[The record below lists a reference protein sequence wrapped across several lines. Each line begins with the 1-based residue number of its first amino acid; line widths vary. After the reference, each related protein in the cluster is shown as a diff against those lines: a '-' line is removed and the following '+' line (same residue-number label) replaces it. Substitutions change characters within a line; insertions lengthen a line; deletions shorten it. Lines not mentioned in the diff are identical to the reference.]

1 MRLKTRLFSQ
11 SSVLNTLSYFFR
23 FKPAL
28 KKPPPTTPRTPAP
41 RANNNAATE
50 SLQVFCRLRPTEDGC
65 CVQVVNDTTV
75 RLTVPESAVNFRPGA
90 CREYQYSFKK
100 IFTQIHHQKDVF
112 NTVAL
117 PLVENLIRGRNGLMF
132 TYGVTGS
139 GKTYTM
145 TGQESGDGILP
156 RCLDVLFNT
165 ISDYQAKKY
174 VFKPDRMNG
183 FEVQSE
189 ADALR
194 EQEEVLRGT
203 YSKGC
208 KLKK

>member
-1 MRLKTRLFSQ
+1 VARK
-11 SSVLNTLSYFFR
+11 
-23 FKPAL
+23 A
-28 KKPPPTTPRTPAP
+28 PPTTPRTPA
-41 RANNNAATE
+41 RSRTRLVANCGAATSE
-50 SLQVFCRLRPTEDGC
+50 SLQVFCRLRPTEDAS

-75 RLTVPESAVNFRPGA
+75 RVTVPESAVNFRPGA
-90 CREYQYSFKK
+90 CREYRYSFKK

-112 NTVAL
+112 DVVAR
-117 PLVENLIRGRNGLMF
+117 PLVENLIRGKNGLLF

-145 TGQESGDGILP
+145 TGQESGDGVLP

-165 ISDYQAKKY
+165 ISDYQAKRY

-189 ADALR
+189 ADASR
-194 EQEEVLRGT
+194 EQAELLKGVYPKRG
-203 YSKGC
+203 